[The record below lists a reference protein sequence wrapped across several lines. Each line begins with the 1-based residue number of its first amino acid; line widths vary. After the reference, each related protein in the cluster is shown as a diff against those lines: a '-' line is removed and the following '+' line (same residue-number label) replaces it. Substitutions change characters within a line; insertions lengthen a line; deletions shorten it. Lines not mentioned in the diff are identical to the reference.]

1 MLSRLQAFLVTAE
14 EGNITKAADKLYLSQ
29 PAVSMKIISLEK
41 ELGVPLFVRTK
52 KAMIL
57 TEQGEAFYQNAQAM
71 INAYKEGLKT
81 INAISNNEV
90 GTLSISSALYFGTYR
105 LPSLLSEYLSLYPN
119 ISVNADITFSQFVI
133 NDILTNKYELG
144 FIGDMDFSH
153 YPQLNRYL
161 FGSDKLVVIV
171 SNKHPWGQVAKS
183 IKFEELSGETF
194 VFNAEA
200 SSIRRVIDQELKNRG
215 IIIKK
220 KIFLGNTEA
229 VIAAVEHDLGISIVP
244 FLSVENRAKYGLLKT
259 IEITDVSLSRNLYY
273 IYRKDRALSV
283 STSKFLDLVIQRCQ
297 TNLSADTEERNS
309 DAIHRK
315 DLMH

>member
-1 MLSRLQAFLVTAE
+1 MLSRLQAFIVTAE
-14 EGNITKAADKLYLSQ
+14 EKSITKAADKLHLSQ
-29 PAVSMKIISLEK
+29 PAVSMKIISLEN

-57 TEQGEAFYQNAQAM
+57 TEQGEAFCQNAQAM
-71 INAYKEGLKT
+71 INAYEEGLKT

-105 LPSLLSEYLSLYPN
+105 LPPLLSEYLALYPN

-153 YPQLNRYL
+153 YPQLNKFL
-161 FGSDKLVVIV
+161 FCNDKLVVIV
-171 SNKHPWGQVAKS
+171 SNRHPWGQIGRSVR
-183 IKFEELSGETF
+183 FEELSGETF

-200 SSIRRVIDQELKNRG
+200 SSIRRVIDQELKERG
-215 IIIKK
+215 IKIKK

-229 VIAAVEHDLGISIVP
+229 VIAAVEHDLGVSIVP
-244 FLSVENRAKYGLLKT
+244 SLSVANRAKYGLLKT
-259 IEITDVSLSRNLYY
+259 VEISDVSLSRNLYY

-283 STSKFLDLVIQRCQ
+283 STKKFLDLVIQRCQ
-297 TNLSADTEERNS
+297 PYPVADPEAELRGASCQTQGPV
-309 DAIHRK
+309 
-315 DLMH
+315 